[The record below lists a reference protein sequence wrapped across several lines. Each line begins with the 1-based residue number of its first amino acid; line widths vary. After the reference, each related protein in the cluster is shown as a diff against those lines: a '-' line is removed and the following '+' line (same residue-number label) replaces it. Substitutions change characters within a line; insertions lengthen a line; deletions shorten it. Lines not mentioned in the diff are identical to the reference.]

1 MSQALQSLNA
11 ILKYRT
17 EREKRKIDES
27 LGMLEMGM
35 RMKNE
40 GRQQRLS
47 DQLYRLRENQE
58 TRASEIYNKN
68 KQIDNL
74 QEQKSKLDVE
84 ITQQQLDTINQK
96 KLDEQLISLDAAQ
109 EANKQMNSKAA
120 INSYIN
126 SGALPK
132 VIFNEVSREIVDGEW
147 EQGDIKSI
155 KSNINKAVKNTKS
168 ANAKYVKTLIDGSY
182 GEQIIADIAG
192 YQLGGSVDNS
202 SYLESLSKLFLE
214 NNILSQ
220 DKYRDYLKDSNII
233 NIQALTNANSY
244 TSKIKQ
250 NDSIYKNSRNKGKIE
265 SILKSLN
272 KKQQNVELDNLLKF
286 IGEEENLN
294 YIDRDE
300 RSALLETIDPST
312 GEYFTEEDINSINK

>member
-147 EQGDIKSI
+147 EQGDIKFI

>member
-40 GRQQRLS
+40 GRQKKLS

-74 QEQKSKLDVE
+74 KEQKSKLDIE

-96 KLDEQLISLDAAQ
+96 KLDEQLTSLDAAQ
-109 EANKQMNSKAA
+109 EANKQRESKSA
-120 INSYIN
+120 INLFIN

-132 VIFNEVSREIVDGEW
+132 VIFNEVSQQIVDGEW
-147 EQGDIKSI
+147 EEGDISSI
-155 KSNINKAVKNTKS
+155 KSNINKSVKKLPS
-168 ANAKYVKTLIDGSY
+168 ANYVKTLIDGSY

-220 DKYRDYLKDSNII
+220 DKYRDYLKNPKII
-233 NIQALTNANSY
+233 NIQTLTNANSY

-250 NDSIYKNSRNKGKIE
+250 DDSIYKNSRNKGQIE

-272 KKQQNVELDNLLKF
+272 QKEQDVELDNLLKF
-286 IGEEENLN
+286 FAEKENLN

-300 RSALLETIDPST
+300 RSALLETIDPLT
-312 GEYFTEEDINSINK
+312 KKYFTEEDIDSIVK

>member
-74 QEQKSKLDVE
+74 KEQKSKLDVE
-84 ITQQQLDTINQK
+84 ITQQKLDTINQK

>member
-40 GRQQRLS
+40 GRQQKLS

-74 QEQKSKLDVE
+74 NEQKSKLDVE

-96 KLDEQLISLDAAQ
+96 KLDEQLTSLDAAQ
-109 EANKQMNSKAA
+109 EANKQRESKSA
-120 INSYIN
+120 INLFIN

-132 VIFNEVSREIVDGEW
+132 VIFNEVSQQIVDGKW
-147 EQGDIKSI
+147 EEGDISSI
-155 KSNINKAVKNTKS
+155 KSNINKSVKKLPS
-168 ANAKYVKTLIDGSY
+168 ANYVKTLINGSY

-220 DKYRDYLKDSNII
+220 DKYRDYLKDSDII

-272 KKQQNVELDNLLKF
+272 QKEQDVELDNLLKF

-300 RSALLETIDPST
+300 RSALLQTIDPLT

>member
-40 GRQQRLS
+40 GRQKKLS

-74 QEQKSKLDVE
+74 KEQKSKLDIE

-96 KLDEQLISLDAAQ
+96 KLDEQLTSLDAAQ
-109 EANKQMNSKAA
+109 EANKQRESKSA
-120 INSYIN
+120 INLFIN

-132 VIFNEVSREIVDGEW
+132 VIFNEVSQQIVDGEW
-147 EQGDIKSI
+147 EEGDISSI
-155 KSNINKAVKNTKS
+155 KSNINKSVKKLPS
-168 ANAKYVKTLIDGSY
+168 ANYVKTLIDGSY

-220 DKYRDYLKDSNII
+220 DKYRDYLKNPKII
-233 NIQALTNANSY
+233 NIQTLTNANSY

-250 NDSIYKNSRNKGKIE
+250 DDSIYKNSRNKGQIE

-272 KKQQNVELDNLLKF
+272 QKEQDVELDNLLKF

-300 RSALLETIDPST
+300 RSALLETIDPLT
-312 GEYFTEEDINSINK
+312 KKYFTEEDIDSIVK

>member
-74 QEQKSKLDVE
+74 KEQKSKLDVE

>member
-300 RSALLETIDPST
+300 RSALLTSLIL
-312 GEYFTEEDINSINK
+312 